1 MRTIDEQIAILQ
13 AFKEGKDIEMGVY
26 DNGKLKW
33 LPLSEFEISVKNY
46 KFDFNN
52 NKYRIKPNAK
62 LRPYKSA
69 KEFLSALA
77 EHGPFIDISP
87 AQLGDYYDLPIGIGP
102 YGVRITQMVYSLSKI
117 KKFHWQDGTPCGV
130 LEE

>member
-1 MRTIDEQIAILQ
+1 MNTIDEQIAILQ
-13 AFKEGKDIEMGVY
+13 AFKEGKDIEIELL
-26 DNGKLKW
+26 DDGKFKW
-33 LPLSEFEISVKNY
+33 FPLCELDSLENY
-46 KFDFNN
+46 SFNFQNN
-52 NKYRIKPNAK
+52 NYRVKPDAK

-130 LEE
+130 SEE

>member
-1 MRTIDEQIAILQ
+1 MSTIDEQLAIIQ
-13 AFKEGKDIEMGVY
+13 AYKSGKTIEYRTKGGLCDWIEVP
-26 DNGKLKW
+26 D
-33 LPLSEFEISVKNY
+33 SENY
-46 KFDFNN
+46 EFDFCINR
-52 NKYRIKPNAK
+52 YRIKPVPK

-130 LEE
+130 SEE